1 MLQTKNGRF
10 TGRFFLPFNPATP
23 WGQSRSGT
31 YNCVVKQ
38 LVLEISPP
46 ADPTFANFVTGQN
59 REAVDALAKSAQSTA
74 TSAKVIYLWGL
85 PGCGKTHLLRAFA
98 SAAGSA
104 SLERASRLCCVPVL
118 GQQTTHV
125 LVDNV
130 QSLDDA
136 QQISLFDA
144 INQRAL
150 DPAAT
155 VVVTGNVAPRDLAV
169 RPELSSRLGSG
180 LVFAL
185 HPLSDTEKMRALD
198 AHASSRGFCL
208 RDDVVSYLLRH
219 ARRDMTSLIGIL
231 DALDQYSLET
241 GREITLPLLKQ
252 MAQPEL
258 LEGDGD

>member
-1 MLQTKNGRF
+1 M
-10 TGRFFLPFNPATP
+10 
-23 WGQSRSGT
+23 
-31 YNCVVKQ
+31 KQ

-46 ADPTFANFVTGQN
+46 ADPSFVNFVTGQN
-59 REAVDALAKSAQSTA
+59 REAVDVLTNAAQSKSTG
-74 TSAKVIYLWGL
+74 AKVIYLWGL

-98 SAAGSA
+98 LACGSA
-104 SLERASRLCCVPVL
+104 SLENPTRLCYVPVL

-130 QSLDDA
+130 QTLDDT
-136 QQISLFDA
+136 QQVSLFDA

-155 VVVTGNVAPRDLAV
+155 VIVTGNVAPRDLTL

-185 HPLSDTEKMRALD
+185 HLLSDAEKMQALS
-198 AHASSRGFCL
+198 AHAASRGFSL
-208 RDDVVSYLLRH
+208 RDEVVSYLLRH
-219 ARRDMTSLIGIL
+219 ARRDIASLIGIL
-231 DALDQYSLET
+231 DALDRYSLET

-258 LEGDGD
+258 LERDGD

>member
-1 MLQTKNGRF
+1 M
-10 TGRFFLPFNPATP
+10 
-23 WGQSRSGT
+23 
-31 YNCVVKQ
+31 KQ

-59 REAVDALAKSAQSTA
+59 REAVNVLTNAAQSTLNG
-74 TSAKVIYLWGL
+74 AKVIYLWGL

-98 SAAGSA
+98 LACGSA
-104 SLERASRLCCVPVL
+104 WLENSAQLRYVSVVRQP
-118 GQQTTHV
+118 TTHV

-136 QQISLFDA
+136 QQVSLFDA

-150 DPAAT
+150 DPVAK
-155 VVVTGNVAPRDLAV
+155 VVVTGNVAPRDLSL

-180 LVFAL
+180 LVFSL
-185 HPLSDTEKMRALD
+185 HPLSDAEKIQALN
-198 AHASSRGFCL
+198 AHAFSRGFVL
-208 RDDVVSYLLRH
+208 RDEVVSYLLRH
-219 ARRDMTSLIGIL
+219 ARRDMPSLIGVL

-258 LEGDGD
+258 LERDGD

>member
-1 MLQTKNGRF
+1 M
-10 TGRFFLPFNPATP
+10 
-23 WGQSRSGT
+23 
-31 YNCVVKQ
+31 KQ

-46 ADPTFANFVTGQN
+46 ADPTFANFVTGRN
-59 REAVDALAKSAQSTA
+59 REAVDALLNAARSAS
-74 TSAKVIYLWGL
+74 TSARVIYLWGFA
-85 PGCGKTHLLRAFA
+85 GCGKTHLLRAFGLA
-98 SAAGSA
+98 CGSA
-104 SLERASRLCCVPVL
+104 LPENPARLCYVPVL
-118 GQQTTHV
+118 GQQATHV

-136 QQISLFDA
+136 QQVSLFDA

-185 HPLSDTEKMRALD
+185 HPLNDAEKMQALD

-219 ARRDMTSLIGIL
+219 ARRDMASLIGIL